1 MFKLHLRERFFPNAK
16 FFKSLNFRIMV
27 ILFLV
32 GTIPALI
39 LSAAFLSAYREQSIT
54 RLGNDVSNQCQI
66 LATQLGSANYLDNPG
81 NETLTGELTQLATL
95 YDGRILIIDQNFHI
109 MVDTYALETGRTMV
123 AEEVIKCFKGQ
134 STTHYVSGRFIEMT
148 VPITGNGEDKSV
160 IGVILASASTDS
172 LNVRFEELL
181 NFTEIWLASGSIC
194 LLALAVFLS
203 NWLVKPLRHMNK
215 FIGDLVEGALDGDL
229 DIHDC
234 TETENISNT
243 FNSLLAKLR
252 LMEESRQEF
261 VSNVSHE
268 LKTPLASMKVLADS
282 LLVQEGAPVELYQ
295 EFMQDIAEEIDRE
308 NNIISD
314 LLTLVK
320 TDRKVTKL
328 NVEVTNVNEFLE
340 QILKRLR
347 PIAEQGNI
355 EMVFESNRNVSAE
368 IDVTRLSLA
377 FSNLVENAIKYN
389 HENGWVRVSLDA
401 DHKFFYVKVSDSGM
415 GIPEESLDYIFER
428 FYRVDKSHSQE
439 IGVRALVS
447 PSQEVQSWRTG
458 GNPGAERS
466 RWGNHLHS
474 ADPPS
479 LYHVNKTASGGLLS
493 DAEQP

>member
-1 MFKLHLRERFFPNAK
+1 MFKGILKERFFPNAK
-16 FFKSLNFRIMV
+16 FFRSLNFRIMV
-27 ILFLV
+27 ILFLI

-39 LSAAFLSAYREQSIT
+39 LSVAFLSAYREQSIT

-66 LATQLGSANYLDNPG
+66 LATQLGSANYLDNPN
-81 NETLTGELTQLATL
+81 NETLTGELAQVAML

-109 MVDTYALETGRTMV
+109 MVDTYALEEGRTML
-123 AEEVIKCFKGQ
+123 AEEVIRCFKGE
-134 STTHYVSGRFIEMT
+134 STSHYVSGRFIEMT
-148 VPITGNGEDKSV
+148 VPITGSGEDKTV
-160 IGVILASASTDS
+160 NGVILASASTDS
-172 LNVRFEELL
+172 LNARFEDLR
-181 NFTEIWLASGSIC
+181 NFTEIWLAAGSIC
-194 LLALAVFLS
+194 LLALAVLLS

-229 DIHDC
+229 DIRDC

-308 NNIISD
+308 NTIISD

-320 TDRKVTKL
+320 TDRKVTGL
-328 NVEVTNVNEFLE
+328 NVEVTDVNAFLE

-347 PIAEQGNI
+347 PIAEKENV
-355 EMVFESNRNVSAE
+355 ELVFESNRSVSAE

-377 FSNLVENAIKYN
+377 FSNLVENAVKYN

-415 GIPEESLDYIFER
+415 GIPQESLDYIFER
-428 FYRVDKSHSQE
+428 FYRVDKSHSRE
-439 IGVRALVS
+439 IGGTGLGLAITRSAVVAHRGAIR
-447 PSQEVQSWRTG
+447 VQSTVGEGTVFTVRIPIRYIT
-458 GNPGAERS
+458 
-466 RWGNHLHS
+466 
-474 ADPPS
+474 
-479 LYHVNKTASGGLLS
+479 
-493 DAEQP
+493 

>member
-1 MFKLHLRERFFPNAK
+1 MLRLNWTKRFSPNSK

-27 ILFLV
+27 IFFLI
-32 GTIPALI
+32 GILPAMI
-39 LSAAFLSAYREQSIT
+39 LSAVFLSAYTKQSLT
-54 RLGNDVSNQCQI
+54 RQGNDVNNQCQI
-66 LATQLGSANYLDNPG
+66 LASQLGSANYLDDPS
-81 NETLTGELTQLATL
+81 NETLTGELMQLATL
-95 YDGRILIIDQNFHI
+95 YDGRILIIDRNFQI
-109 MVDTYALETGRTMV
+109 IVDTYALEEGRTML
-123 AEEVIKCFKGQ
+123 AEEVIKCFKGE
-134 STTHYVSGRFIEMT
+134 STSHYVSGRFIEMT
-148 VPITGNGEDKSV
+148 VPILSSSEDKNI

-172 LNVRFEELL
+172 LNVRRDNLKNL
-181 NFTEIWLASGSIC
+181 MEIWLVAGGLC
-194 LLALAVFLS
+194 VLVLAVILS
-203 NWLVKPLRHMNK
+203 SWLVKPLRYMNK

-308 NNIISD
+308 NTIISD

-320 TDRKVTKL
+320 TDRKVTDL
-328 NVEVTNVNEFLE
+328 NVAATDVNEFLE

-347 PIAEQGNI
+347 PIAEQANI
-355 EMVFESNRNVSAE
+355 EMVFESNRSVSAE
-368 IDVTRLSLA
+368 IDTTRLSLA

-389 HENGWVRVSLDA
+389 RENGWVRVSLDA

-415 GIPEESLDYIFER
+415 GIPQDSLDYIFER
-428 FYRVDKSHSQE
+428 FYRVDKSHSRE
-439 IGVRALVS
+439 IGGTGLGLAITKSAVVAHRGAIR
-447 PSQEVQSWRTG
+447 VQS
-458 GNPGAERS
+458 EM
-466 RWGNHLHS
+466 
-474 ADPPS
+474 
-479 LYHVNKTASGGLLS
+479 
-493 DAEQP
+493 EQGTTFTVRIPLKYII

>member
-134 STTHYVSGRFIEMT
+134 STTHYVSSRFIEMT

-439 IGVRALVS
+439 IGGTGLGLAITRSAVVAHRGAIR
-447 PSQEVQSWRTG
+447 VQSEAG
-458 GNPGAERS
+458 GGTIFTVRIPLR
-466 RWGNHLHS
+466 
-474 ADPPS
+474 
-479 LYHVNKTASGGLLS
+479 YIT
-493 DAEQP
+493 

>member
-1 MFKLHLRERFFPNAK
+1 MLRQMIKEKFFPNSK
-16 FFKSLNFRIMV
+16 FFRSLNFRIMV

-32 GTIPALI
+32 GTIPAII
-39 LSAAFLSAYREQSIT
+39 LSAAFLSAYREQSLT
-54 RLGNDVSNQCQI
+54 RLGNDMSNQCQI
-66 LATQLGSANYLDNPG
+66 LATQIGSTNYLDSPT

-95 YDGRILIIDQNFHI
+95 YDGRILIIDQNFRI
-109 MVDTYALETGRTMV
+109 LVDTYALEEGRTML
-123 AEEVIKCFKGQ
+123 AEEVIKCFKGE
-134 STTHYVSGRFIEMT
+134 STSHYVSGRFIEMT
-148 VPITGNGEDKSV
+148 IPITGNGEDKSI

-172 LNVRFEELL
+172 MQARLEDLQ
-181 NFTEIWLASGSIC
+181 NFTEIWIVAGSIGV
-194 LLALAVFLS
+194 LALAVFLS

-215 FIGDLVEGALDGDL
+215 FIGDLVEGALDGEL

-282 LLVQEGAPVELYQ
+282 LLVQEDAPVELYQ

-308 NNIISD
+308 NTIISD

-320 TDRKVTKL
+320 TNRKVTKP
-328 NVEVTNVNEFLE
+328 NVTVTNVNEFLE
-340 QILKRLR
+340 LILKRLR
-347 PIAEQGNI
+347 PIAEKANI
-355 EMVFESNRNVSAE
+355 EMVFESNRSVSAE

-389 HENGWVRVSLDA
+389 RENGWVRVSLDA

-428 FYRVDKSHSQE
+428 FYRVDKSHSRE
-439 IGVRALVS
+439 IGGTGLGLAITRSAVVAHRGAIR
-447 PSQEVQSWRTG
+447 VQSTVEEGTVFTVRIPLRYIT
-458 GNPGAERS
+458 
-466 RWGNHLHS
+466 
-474 ADPPS
+474 
-479 LYHVNKTASGGLLS
+479 
-493 DAEQP
+493 

>member
-1 MFKLHLRERFFPNAK
+1 MFKWNVKERFFPSAK

-32 GTIPALI
+32 GTIPAVI
-39 LSAAFLSAYREQSIT
+39 MSAAFLSAYSDQSLV

-66 LATQLGSANYLDNPG
+66 LATQMSSANYLDNPN
-81 NETLTGELTQLATL
+81 NETLTGELMQLATL
-95 YDGRILIIDQNFHI
+95 YDGRILIIDRNFHVI
-109 MVDTYALETGRTMV
+109 EDTYALEEGRTMV
-123 AEEVIKCFKGQ
+123 AEEVIKCFKGE
-134 STTHYVSGRFIEMT
+134 STSHYVSGRFIEMT
-148 VPITGNGEDKSV
+148 VPITGNGEDKS
-160 IGVILASASTDS
+160 ITGVILASASTDN
-172 LNVRFEELL
+172 LNARSEDLR
-181 NFTEIWLASGSIC
+181 NFTEIWLAAGSIC
-194 LLALAVFLS
+194 VLALAVFLS
-203 NWLVKPLRHMNK
+203 SWLVKPLRHMNK

-229 DIHDC
+229 DIYDC

-308 NNIISD
+308 NTIISD

-320 TDRKVTKL
+320 TDRKVTRL

-340 QILKRLR
+340 LILKRLR
-347 PIAEQGNI
+347 PIAEQGDI
-355 EMVFESNRNVSAE
+355 ELVFESNRSVSAE

-389 HENGWVRVSLDA
+389 HENGWVWVSLDA

-415 GIPEESLDYIFER
+415 GIPESSLDYIFER
-428 FYRVDKSHSQE
+428 FYRVDKSHSRE
-439 IGVRALVS
+439 IGGTGLGLAITRSAVVAHRGAIR
-447 PSQEVQSWRTG
+447 VQS
-458 GNPGAERS
+458 A
-466 RWGNHLHS
+466 
-474 ADPPS
+474 
-479 LYHVNKTASGGLLS
+479 VNEGTVFTVRI
-493 DAEQP
+493 PIRYIT

>member
-66 LATQLGSANYLDNPG
+66 LATQLGNANYLDNPG

-439 IGVRALVS
+439 IGGTGLGLAITRSAVVAHRGAIR
-447 PSQEVQSWRTG
+447 VQSEAG
-458 GNPGAERS
+458 GGTIFTVRIPLR
-466 RWGNHLHS
+466 
-474 ADPPS
+474 
-479 LYHVNKTASGGLLS
+479 YIT
-493 DAEQP
+493 

>member
-1 MFKLHLRERFFPNAK
+1 MLRQTIKERVSLNSN

-32 GTIPALI
+32 GTIPAVI
-39 LSAAFLSAYREQSIT
+39 LSAAFLSAYRDQSLA
-54 RLGNDVSNQCQI
+54 RLGSDVTNQCQI
-66 LATQLGSANYLDNPG
+66 LATQIGSANYLDDPS
-81 NETLTGELTQLATL
+81 NETLTGELMQLATL
-95 YDGRILIIDQNFHI
+95 YDGRILIIDQNFQI
-109 MVDTYALETGRTMV
+109 LVDTYALEEGRTML
-123 AEEVIKCFKGQ
+123 AEEVIKCFKGE
-134 STTHYVSGRFIEMT
+134 STSHYVSGRFIEMT
-148 VPITGNGEDKSV
+148 VPVTGSGEDKTI

-172 LNVRFEELL
+172 MNARLEDLR
-181 NFTEIWLASGSIC
+181 NFADIWLAVGSIC
-194 LLALAVFLS
+194 VMALAFLLS

-308 NNIISD
+308 NTIISD

-320 TDRKVTKL
+320 TDRKVTKP

-347 PIAEQGNI
+347 PIAEKANI
-355 EMVFESNRNVSAE
+355 EMVFESNRSVSAE

-415 GIPEESLDYIFER
+415 GIPEEALDYIFER
-428 FYRVDKSHSQE
+428 FYRVDKSHSRE
-439 IGVRALVS
+439 IGGTGLGLAITRSAVVAHRGAIR
-447 PSQEVQSWRTG
+447 VQSTVEEGTVFTVRIPLRYIT
-458 GNPGAERS
+458 
-466 RWGNHLHS
+466 
-474 ADPPS
+474 
-479 LYHVNKTASGGLLS
+479 
-493 DAEQP
+493 